1 MGKLLKSYF
10 FWTYDRG
17 SIHFDIMVTAILL
30 FMFVS
35 PRFIDFKDRPV
46 ETVALHSSEVLVK
59 EAGMS
64 GDRPRFIYQIRA
76 DNMGNAL
83 SGGERR
89 RVAGST
95 PSEAAG
101 DTPGS
106 PVPFPGPGNK
116 GRWRNRCYRVARLR
130 WLW

>member
-30 FMFVS
+30 FLFVS
-35 PRFIDFKDRPV
+35 PHFIDFKDRPV

-64 GDRPRFIYQIRA
+64 GDRARFIYQIRA
-76 DNMGNAL
+76 DDMGHATTDDQIRAAIL
-83 SGGERR
+83 RLVEPISGEVTVVRYDAVKDASGH
-89 RVAGST
+89 VIAYDAT
-95 PSEAAG
+95 
-101 DTPGS
+101 
-106 PVPFPGPGNK
+106 VLK
-116 GRWRNRCYRVARLR
+116 
-130 WLW
+130 